1 MSQIES
7 TPSAAKRTVPIWS
20 LLLVGVLVLGS
31 VVAAFMADPQLATA
45 LNSKPTPHPGDF
57 TFLSSQTSLNVR
69 QGSGATAT
77 LMVTSINGYNNVTW
91 LAVALPA
98 NATNVLTT
106 SLNPSSVIPPAN
118 HGANSTLT
126 VSASPNAPTGNY
138 LVTVTGTSGPKTHI
152 VQLNVL
158 VLTGPGFTISANPS
172 FMNIARGGA
181 NTTTITVTSVNGF
194 AGKITMSVTAPFAF
208 MGVAGGVSPLTVVSG
223 TSNSTLLGISA
234 TNATIVGRYF
244 FNVTGTSGSIS
255 RTITL
260 TANVTSVVLSS
271 ARESMIMEMVTFNS
285 GTNVT
290 LTLHNTGSSSIQLV
304 DYSVKDAAGNQY
316 SYTSWPGPTLAA
328 GSVVPTNILI
338 GSSCSSCT
346 LSGTAFTFAF
356 GSSYTITIVT
366 ARNNQ
371 FSFTVTR

>member
-1 MSQIES
+1 
-7 TPSAAKRTVPIWS
+7 
-20 LLLVGVLVLGS
+20 VLGS

-57 TFLSSQTSLNVR
+57 TFLSSQTSLDVR

-304 DYSVKDAAGNQY
+304 DYSVKDTAGNQY

>member
-1 MSQIES
+1 
-7 TPSAAKRTVPIWS
+7 
-20 LLLVGVLVLGS
+20 
-31 VVAAFMADPQLATA
+31 
-45 LNSKPTPHPGDF
+45 
-57 TFLSSQTSLNVR
+57 
-69 QGSGATAT
+69 
-77 LMVTSINGYNNVTW
+77 
-91 LAVALPA
+91 
-98 NATNVLTT
+98 
-106 SLNPSSVIPPAN
+106 
-118 HGANSTLT
+118 
-126 VSASPNAPTGNY
+126 
-138 LVTVTGTSGPKTHI
+138 
-152 VQLNVL
+152 
-158 VLTGPGFTISANPS
+158 
-172 FMNIARGGA
+172 MNIARGGA

-194 AGKITMSVTAPFAF
+194 AGKIAMTVAAPFAF

-234 TNATIVGRYF
+234 TNATIVGRYY

-255 RTITL
+255 RSATV

-304 DYSVKDAAGNQY
+304 DYSVKDTAGNQY
-316 SYTSWPGPTLAA
+316 SYTSWPGPTLAP

>member
-20 LLLVGVLVLGS
+20 LLLVGVIVLGS

-57 TFLSSQTSLNVR
+57 TFLSSQTSLDVR
-69 QGSGATAT
+69 QGSGATPT

-234 TNATIVGRYF
+234 TNATIVGRYY

-304 DYSVKDAAGNQY
+304 DYSVKDTAGNQY

>member
-1 MSQIES
+1 MSHGLI
-7 TPSAAKRTVPIWS
+7 
-20 LLLVGVLVLGS
+20 
-31 VVAAFMADPQLATA
+31 
-45 LNSKPTPHPGDF
+45 
-57 TFLSSQTSLNVR
+57 
-69 QGSGATAT
+69 
-77 LMVTSINGYNNVTW
+77 
-91 LAVALPA
+91 VALPS
-98 NATNVLTT
+98 NATNTLTT
-106 SLNPSSVIPPAN
+106 SLNPSSVTPPDNRA
-118 HGANSTLT
+118 ANSTLT
-126 VSASPNAPTGNY
+126 VSASPNAPIGDY
-138 LVTVTGTSGPKTHI
+138 LITVTGTSGPKTHT
-152 VQLNVL
+152 VQLTVI

-194 AGKITMSVTAPFAF
+194 GGRIAMTVSAPFAF

-234 TNATIVGRYF
+234 TNATIVGRYY
-244 FNVTGTSGSIS
+244 FNVTGTSGSITRS
-255 RTITL
+255 TTV

-271 ARESMIMEMVTFNS
+271 GRESMIMDMVTFNS

-304 DYSVKDAAGNQY
+304 TYYVKDLAGDQY
-316 SYTSWPGPTLAA
+316 AYTSWPGPTLAP

-338 GSSCSSCT
+338 GSSCSNCT
-346 LSGTAFTFAF
+346 LSGTASFNFAF

-366 ARNNQ
+366 ARSNQ

>member
-1 MSQIES
+1 MNQIES
-7 TPSAAKRTVPIWS
+7 TPSGVKRTVPIWS

-31 VVAAFMADPQLATA
+31 VVGAFMADPQLATA
-45 LNSKPTPHPGDF
+45 LNSKPPPHPGDF
-57 TFLSSQTSLNVR
+57 TLTSSQTSLDIR
-69 QGSGATAT
+69 QGSGATTT
-77 LMVTSINGYNNVTW
+77 LTVTSINNYNNVTW
-91 LAVALPA
+91 LSVALPS
-98 NATNVLTT
+98 NATNALTT
-106 SLNPSSVIPPAN
+106 SLIPSNVTPLDN
-118 HGANSTLT
+118 RGANSSLT
-126 VSASPNAPTGNY
+126 VSASSNAPIGNY
-138 LVTVTGTSGPKTHI
+138 MITVTGTSGPRTHS
-152 VQLNVL
+152 VQLSVI

-194 AGKITMSVTAPFAF
+194 AGKIAMTVAAPFAF

-234 TNATIVGRYF
+234 TNATIVGRYY

-255 RTITL
+255 RSATV

-304 DYSVKDAAGNQY
+304 DYSVKDTAGNQY
-316 SYTSWPGPTLAA
+316 SYTSWPGPTLAP

>member
-1 MSQIES
+1 
-7 TPSAAKRTVPIWS
+7 
-20 LLLVGVLVLGS
+20 
-31 VVAAFMADPQLATA
+31 MADPQLATA
-45 LNSKPTPHPGDF
+45 LNSKPSPHLGDF
-57 TFLSSQTSLNVR
+57 TLTSSQTSLDIR
-69 QGSGATAT
+69 QGSGATTT
-77 LMVTSINGYNNVTW
+77 LTVTSINNYNNVTW
-91 LAVALPA
+91 LSIALPS
-98 NATNVLTT
+98 NATNALTT
-106 SLNPSSVIPPAN
+106 SLGPSNVTPPDN
-118 HGANSTLT
+118 RGANSTLT
-126 VSASPNAPTGNY
+126 VSASSNAPIGNY
-138 LVTVTGTSGPKTHI
+138 LITVTGTSGPRTHS
-152 VQLNVL
+152 VQLTVI
-158 VLTGPGFTISANPS
+158 VLTGPGFTITANPS

-194 AGKITMSVTAPFAF
+194 AGKIAMRVAAPFAF
-208 MGVAGGVSPLTVVSG
+208 MGVAGGVSPLTIVSG

-234 TNATIVGRYF
+234 TNATIVGRYY

-255 RTITL
+255 RSATVTG
-260 TANVTSVVLSS
+260 NVTTVVLSS

-304 DYSVKDAAGNQY
+304 DYSVKDTAGDQY
-316 SYTSWPGPTLAA
+316 SYTSWPGPTLAP

-346 LSGTAFTFAF
+346 LSGTAFMFAF

>member
-45 LNSKPTPHPGDF
+45 LNSKPAPHPGDF
-57 TFLSSQTSLNVR
+57 TFLSSQTSLDVR

>member
-304 DYSVKDAAGNQY
+304 DYSVKDTAGNQY